1 MMATSDC
8 EIHVHENAL
17 ATMICSTLLA
27 KCEWKLKAVFG
38 GGGGGGSGGGKSVVA
53 GGQPCALLG
62 RREGVCISKQAHG
75 PECLL
80 QSCKA

>member
-17 ATMICSTLLA
+17 ATMIYSTLLA

-38 GGGGGGSGGGKSVVA
+38 GGGGSGGSGGGKSVVA
-53 GGQPCALLG
+53 GGQPCALLWPARG
-62 RREGVCISKQAHG
+62 SVHI
-75 PECLL
+75 
-80 QSCKA
+80 